1 MSKVREKW
9 NELKVLVESMELD
22 VHKNSNGN
30 ASAGIRARKGLRAL
44 KTAAAELVKL
54 TIEEEKSRKGQGP
67 IGIDQVRKI
76 IRARQWEAMVTVKT
90 LKNTNAND
98 DVELQDFALAA

>member
-1 MSKVREKW
+1 MNRSRNQILEQ
-9 NELKVLVESMELD
+9 L
-22 VHKNSNGN
+22 N
-30 ASAGIRARKGLRAL
+30 AFLPKLIERVNNLSENDWSSQSRCEDW
-44 KTAAAELVKL
+44 TVKEVIYHL
-54 TIEEEKSRKGQGP
+54 TWCKEIIEYLGP
-67 IGIDQVRKI
+67 FGFDWVWKI

>member
-1 MSKVREKW
+1 MYPRLVRNKKTKEIGKLIYRQ
-9 NELKVLVESMELD
+9 NKYFTVLVEWENGKKY
-22 VHKNSNGN
+22 HKQDDIEYVEYKGANG
-30 ASAGIRARKGLRAL
+30 
-44 KTAAAELVKL
+44 V
-54 TIEEEKSRKGQGP
+54 
-67 IGIDQVRKI
+67 DQVRKI